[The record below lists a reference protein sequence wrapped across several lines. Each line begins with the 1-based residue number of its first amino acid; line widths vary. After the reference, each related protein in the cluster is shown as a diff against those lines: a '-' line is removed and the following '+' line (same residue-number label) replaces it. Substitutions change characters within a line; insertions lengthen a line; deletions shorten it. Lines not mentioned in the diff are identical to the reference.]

1 MNIGRKIAE
10 CVAGT
15 EFDQLPDDVLEMG
28 KLCFLDWLGVAIA
41 GSKSEFG
48 DVSKKYLSHFDTKD
62 QATIIGVGEKANL
75 QNASL
80 MNGMLSHALDFD
92 DYHMAT
98 LIHTTS
104 PSLPAILAVAEYR
117 QSNGKDLL
125 KAIILAIDISL
136 RLAKG
141 VGRVHYDK
149 GWHITSTM
157 GRFGAVAGVA
167 SLLNLD
173 PATIVNALGI
183 AGTSGGGLRN
193 VFGTMSKSFHV
204 GKAAS
209 DGLTACLFAR
219 EGVDSS
225 SDIFDGQH
233 GFFDLFAEKPDREVI
248 VKDLGE
254 KFYLS
259 EVCFKTYPAPL

>member
-1 MNIGRKIAE
+1 MNIGKEIAKCIAE
-10 CVAGT
+10 T
-15 EFDQLPDDVLEMG
+15 EFDQIPDDVLEIG
-28 KLCFLDWLGVAIA
+28 KLCFLDWLGVGIA

-48 DVSKKYLSHFDTKD
+48 DVAKKYLSDFGTKG
-62 QATIIGVGEKANL
+62 QASIIGIGKNDNL

-80 MNGMLSHALDFD
+80 INGMLSHSLDFD
-92 DYHMAT
+92 DYHMDT

-117 QSNGKDLL
+117 QSNGKDFL
-125 KAIILAIDISL
+125 KAIVLAIDIAL
-136 RLAKG
+136 RLCKG
-141 VGRVHYDK
+141 VGRVHYNK
-149 GWHITSTM
+149 GWHITSTI

-173 PATIVNALGI
+173 QPTIVNALGI
-183 AGTSGGGLRN
+183 AATSGGGLRN

-209 DGLTACLFAR
+209 DGLTACLFAK
-219 EGVDSS
+219 EGLDSS
-225 SDIFDGQH
+225 SDIFDGQY
-233 GFFDLFAEKPDREVI
+233 GFFDLFAENPDHEVI
-248 VKDLGE
+248 VKDLGK